1 MRTQDEIV
9 ARIDEIKEWD
19 IFGFQIGDLI
29 YCLDYEHAKK
39 YLKEGDEGPTENEWS
54 EHVIEPTEENIKKT
68 MKEYMEFAWDKANN
82 CRGMSA
88 SRSMSHYM
96 AWIWLLGD
104 EEVEY
109 FGDLESYQY
118 YGKDN
123 LVKICERYGWDHTQW
138 DDGIRSN
145 SEY

>member
-1 MRTQDEIV
+1 MRTQDKIV

-19 IFGFQIGDLI
+19 IFGFQTGDLI
-29 YCLDYEHAKK
+29 SFLDYEHAKK
-39 YLKEGDEGPTENEWS
+39 YLNEDTGEDEWS
-54 EHVIEPTEENIKKT
+54 EHVTDPTEGNIKKT
-68 MKEYMEFAWDKANN
+68 MEDYMEFAWDKANN
-82 CRGMSA
+82 CRGLSA

-104 EEVEY
+104 EEVKY
-109 FGDLESYQY
+109 FGNLESYQY

-145 SEY
+145 NEY